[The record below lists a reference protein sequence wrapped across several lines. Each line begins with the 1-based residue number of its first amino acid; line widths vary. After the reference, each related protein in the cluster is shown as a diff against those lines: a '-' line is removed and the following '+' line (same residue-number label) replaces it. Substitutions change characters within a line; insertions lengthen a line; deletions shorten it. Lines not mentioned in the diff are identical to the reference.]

1 MSHAAL
7 LEAIRAGHG
16 DVALRM
22 LAQDERLCVE
32 TDDPSALMMAHYR
45 NLPDVAHAITARRPQ
60 LTVFEAAAAGD
71 LPQLARAL
79 ARDPEA
85 ARVFAGDGF
94 TALHLASF
102 FGHAEAVA
110 LLLAA
115 GAVPNAQAG
124 NATLVRPLHSAATH
138 GGLDISRALLQA
150 GADPNLQQQGG
161 YVPLHA
167 AALRGNVA
175 LVQLLLAYGADRRL
189 AADDGWTPAAM
200 AHHNG
205 RFEVAALLGL

>member
-16 DVALRM
+16 EVALRM
-22 LAQDERLCVE
+22 LAQDGRLCVE
-32 TDDPSALMMAHYR
+32 ADDPSALMMAYYR
-45 NLPDVAHAITARRPQ
+45 DLSDVARAITARRPS

-71 LPQLARAL
+71 LPQLGRAL
-79 ARDPEA
+79 AHDPA
-85 ARVFAGDGF
+85 AAHVFAGDGF

-102 FGHAEAVA
+102 FGHAQAVA
-110 LLLAA
+110 MLLTA
-115 GAVPNAQAG
+115 GAAPNAQAG

-138 GGLDISRALLQA
+138 GGLEISRALLQA

-167 AALRGNVA
+167 AALRGNVP
-175 LVQLLLAYGADRRL
+175 LVQLLLAYGADRRM
-189 AADDGWTPAAM
+189 AADDGWTPVAM

-205 RFEVAALLGL
+205 CMDAAAILRP

>member
-7 LEAIRAGHG
+7 LEAIRGG
-16 DVALRM
+16 QGEVALRM
-22 LAQDERLCVE
+22 LAQDERLCVAA
-32 TDDPSALMMAHYR
+32 DDPSALVMAYYR
-45 NLPDVAHAITARRPQ
+45 GLTDVVLAITARRPS
-60 LTVFEAAAAGD
+60 LTVFEAACAGN

-79 ARDPEA
+79 ASDAAA

-102 FGHAEAVA
+102 FGHEGAVA
-110 LLLAA
+110 MLLQA
-115 GAVPNAQAG
+115 GAPPNAQAG

-138 GGLDISRALLQA
+138 GKLEVTRALLQA
-150 GADPNLQQQGG
+150 GADPNLPQQGG

-167 AALRGNVA
+167 AALHGNVP
-175 LVQLLLAYGADRRL
+175 LVQLLLAYGANRHV

-205 RFEVAALLGL
+205 WLETAILLRQ